1 MANTASPIATRTRR
15 SSRSIRDEVTH
26 PIVDID
32 GHVIEHVPSLL
43 PHLRESL
50 GADLF
55 TLSLPDEIDSMPEGM
70 PICSPATAPA
80 SSKACSFRRVVAPTT
95 VARRGRRTTVGGVC
109 PRRTPSIAPRP

>member
-55 TLSLPDEIDSMPEGM
+55 TRYRAGEFQGLFVP
-70 PICSPATAPA
+70 
-80 SSKACSFRRVVAPTT
+80 
-95 VARRGRRTTVGGVC
+95 
-109 PRRTPSIAPRP
+109 PSAMDII